1 MNKWKITLLQILTVL
16 FFVGSCEF
24 VVKQEIIS
32 DLYLAAPSNV
42 VVTLYQLIVDG
53 VLGRHFYV
61 TVFEFTIGFLAATI
75 LGIALGLFM
84 SLSKTAERFFT
95 PFLSGL
101 MAVPTV
107 TIIPLLILWL
117 GIGLL
122 NKIVIVFLFTFFLIV
137 FNTITGVKATLP
149 NHIKVARVFEATKV
163 QLVMKVIIPSAIPSI
178 FAGLRVAAATGLVGA
193 LFAEMLASREGL
205 GNLLSLAVQFY
216 DTAQLF
222 AIILVITGL
231 SVLIIAFINFIE
243 RNIFTKW
250 KSSH

>member
-117 GIGLL
+117 GNGILI
-122 NKIVIVFLFTFFLIV
+122 NIFIVFLFSFYLYV
-137 FNTITGVKATLP
+137 FTN
-149 NHIKVARVFEATKV
+149 FY
-163 QLVMKVIIPSAIPSI
+163 
-178 FAGLRVAAATGLVGA
+178 
-193 LFAEMLASREGL
+193 
-205 GNLLSLAVQFY
+205 LLY
-216 DTAQLF
+216 
-222 AIILVITGL
+222 
-231 SVLIIAFINFIE
+231 
-243 RNIFTKW
+243 
-250 KSSH
+250 